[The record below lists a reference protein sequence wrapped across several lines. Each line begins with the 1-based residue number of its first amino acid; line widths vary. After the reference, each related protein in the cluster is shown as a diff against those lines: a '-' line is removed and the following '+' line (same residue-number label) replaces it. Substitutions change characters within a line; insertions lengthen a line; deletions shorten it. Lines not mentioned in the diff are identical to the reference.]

1 MRNFQSKFY
10 LNTNIL
16 LSLIFLLLVFEVIN
30 SENIFNLNLSKFNKI
45 AFVLSCFSFISSLFY
60 IFYETHSRK
69 KIFVEHKRL
78 KNLLEIEKDARYK
91 QITEKELLFNQ
102 KLFDELNDDKNY
114 SHKLKS
120 LDKIFDNSNGMNYI
134 LLILTL
140 IGAKWNYTYSK
151 TIEAVLFESMIAF
164 TFLFFCLFSVIYDL
178 IKNKKF
184 TGISVGAGVVLSVI
198 FSLIR
203 QLFFK

>member
-16 LSLIFLLLVFEVIN
+16 LCLIFILLVFEVIN
-30 SENIFNLNLSKFNKI
+30 SENIFNLNLSVFNKI

-69 KIFVEHKRL
+69 KLFIEHKRL
-78 KNLLEIEKDARYK
+78 KNLLEIEKDTHYK
-91 QITEKELLFNQ
+91 QLTEKDLYFNQ
-102 KLFDELNDDKNY
+102 KLIDELNNDKNY

-120 LDKIFDNSNGMNYI
+120 LDKIFDKSNGMNYI

-140 IGAKWNYTYSK
+140 IVAKWDYSYLNK
-151 TIEAVLFESMIAF
+151 IGIVIFESMIGF
-164 TFLFFCLFSVIYDL
+164 TFLFFCLFSVTYDL
-178 IKNKKF
+178 IKNKSF
-184 TGISVGAGVVLSVI
+184 TRISVGAGVVLILI
-198 FSLIR
+198 FSLIK